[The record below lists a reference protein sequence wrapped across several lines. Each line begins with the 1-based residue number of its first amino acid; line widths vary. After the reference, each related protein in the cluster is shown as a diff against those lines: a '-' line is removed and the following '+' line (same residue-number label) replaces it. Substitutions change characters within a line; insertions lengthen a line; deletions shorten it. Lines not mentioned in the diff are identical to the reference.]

1 MLGRRS
7 LNLDLTIVDPEI
19 EKTYRHNLRN
29 QLENQ
34 NQNHSKN

>member
-7 LNLDLTIVDPEI
+7 LNPDLNLVDPEI
-19 EKTYRHNLRN
+19 EKTYRQNLMN

-34 NQNHSKN
+34 NHIENQN